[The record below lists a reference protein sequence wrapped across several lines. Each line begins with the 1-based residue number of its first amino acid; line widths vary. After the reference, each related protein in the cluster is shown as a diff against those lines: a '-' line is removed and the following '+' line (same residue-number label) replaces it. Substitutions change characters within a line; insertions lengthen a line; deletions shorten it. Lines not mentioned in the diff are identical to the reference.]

1 MSEVWHYVYYSYEEW
16 GRGYIGKRSSKVPP
30 CQDPY
35 MGSFSDKTFK
45 PTEKIVLAEFGS
57 AEKALAAEIAL
68 HHFYEVDTN
77 PHFAN
82 KARQTS
88 DKFYYVATSD
98 PHASLT
104 EQQKAIRDLRKS
116 MGRCA
121 GARGFY
127 YCLKAPDGRIIA
139 THNLRETCR
148 KYGLNRSH
156 LHRVIKGDRKHYK
169 GWTITRHNLPCA
181 S

>member
-1 MSEVWHYVYYSYEEW
+1 
-16 GRGYIGKRSSKVPP
+16 
-30 CQDPY
+30 